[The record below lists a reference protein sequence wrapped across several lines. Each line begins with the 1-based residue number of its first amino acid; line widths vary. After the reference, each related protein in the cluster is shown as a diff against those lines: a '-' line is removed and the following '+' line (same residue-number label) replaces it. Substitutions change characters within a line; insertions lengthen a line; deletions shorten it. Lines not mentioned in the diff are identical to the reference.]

1 MLVEDVKAVPEVD
14 EMLIKCFEVLP
25 YVIAAHYYSQHS
37 VFSSYEKAHCC
48 T

>member
-1 MLVEDVKAVPEVD
+1 MLVEDVKAVSEVD

-25 YVIAAHYYSQHS
+25 YIIAAHYYSQHS